1 MATERNAITTGEE
14 CVNPNKTEPQH
25 TRLPGGLVTTC
36 AAIALAALAALA
48 ALPSASALA
57 LVQNAAIAVYPGAK
71 PDAATTEF
79 LRSQMGVE
87 GAAYRTNDSL
97 QKVAAFY
104 QQQPGMKPMGDATK
118 ESAAFVAGCKEE
130 FNAVMKK
137 KMTTGCTHHVTVQ
150 NPWMD
155 MKTGKMVADTL
166 VSIVKQ

>member
-1 MATERNAITTGEE
+1 MNL
-14 CVNPNKTEPQH
+14 NKREPQH
-25 TRLPGGLVTTC
+25 TRLPGGLVKTC
-36 AAIALAALAALA
+36 AAIALATLA
-48 ALPSASALA
+48 ALPSAPALA
-57 LVQNAAIAVYPGAK
+57 QNATIAVYPGAK

-118 ESAAFVAGCKEE
+118 DSAAFVAGCKEE